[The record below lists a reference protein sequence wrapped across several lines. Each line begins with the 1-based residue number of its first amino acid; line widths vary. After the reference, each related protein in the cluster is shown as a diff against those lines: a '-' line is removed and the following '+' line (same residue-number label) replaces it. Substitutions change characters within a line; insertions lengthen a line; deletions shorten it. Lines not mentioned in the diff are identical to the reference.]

1 MSHRGAAYLA
11 SVSFGTMQVGATGRG
26 SGGRIAAIVGSWK
39 LAWQIRRARRAERV
53 AARILGGAL
62 AGSSAVGRLVDE
74 VRSRGHAQDHLETA
88 MRASLEEDRADYGA
102 ASSWGRPFVVLRG
115 VAARAV
121 LRDRLRLAR
130 RGRDEAR
137 ERLGRAA
144 LDGGVNLSREPF
156 VLDAANRAR
165 DARARLSALVGE
177 RSELLEPFGGSLL
190 PDWTNAIG
198 REASALGSSFVRVL
212 GNQLVPR
219 LPALAGMAAG
229 WWVTSTFTDSSL
241 MARLHSWGIGDG
253 PRYAVS
259 AETLDSMRFWIPI
272 GAAAICSY
280 LGNRF
285 AAKLRARYA
294 PPAKPQ
300 PQPGVPEL

>member
-1 MSHRGAAYLA
+1 
-11 SVSFGTMQVGATGRG
+11 
-26 SGGRIAAIVGSWK
+26 
-39 LAWQIRRARRAERV
+39 
-53 AARILGGAL
+53 
-62 AGSSAVGRLVDE
+62 
-74 VRSRGHAQDHLETA
+74 
-88 MRASLEEDRADYGA
+88 MRASLEEDRADYAA
-102 ASSWGRPFVVLRG
+102 ASSWGRPFVILRG

-130 RGRDEAR
+130 RGRDEGR

-156 VLDAANRAR
+156 VIDAANRAR

-177 RSELLEPFGGSLL
+177 RSELLEPFEGSLL
-190 PDWTNAIG
+190 PDWTNTVG
-198 REASALGSSFVRVL
+198 REASALGSSFTRVL

-219 LPALAGMAAG
+219 LPALAGLAAG
-229 WWVTSTFTDSSL
+229 WWVTSTFTDSHL
-241 MARLHSWGIGDG
+241 VAMLHSWGIGDG

-294 PPAKPQ
+294 PPAKPR
-300 PQPGVPEL
+300 PQPGVPEF